1 MAHPAYITKS
11 FRMKPEVN
19 KIFDD
24 LEEWL
29 DVCRFHL
36 IRYDEK
42 DLYRSPDYKEFK
54 RRSRYENNRRG
65 NNNNNRTQANQE

>member
-1 MAHPAYITKS
+1 MAQPAYITKS

-29 DVCRFHL
+29 DVCRFNL
-36 IRYDEK
+36 MRYNEK
-42 DLYRSPDYKEFK
+42 DLYRSPEYKEFK
-54 RRSRYENNRRG
+54 RRNSYRNR
-65 NNNNNRTQANQE
+65 NQTRKEAQ

>member
-1 MAHPAYITKS
+1 MAQPAYITKS

-29 DVCRFHL
+29 DVCRFNL
-36 IRYDEK
+36 MRYDEK
-42 DLYRSPDYKEFK
+42 DLYRSPEYKEFK
-54 RRSRYENNRRG
+54 RRNSYRNR
-65 NNNNNRTQANQE
+65 NQTRKESQ

>member
-1 MAHPAYITKS
+1 MAQPAYITKS

-29 DVCRFHL
+29 DVCRFNL
-36 IRYDEK
+36 MRYDEK
-42 DLYRSPDYKEFK
+42 DLYRSPEYKEFK
-54 RRSRYENNRRG
+54 RRNSYRNR
-65 NNNNNRTQANQE
+65 NQTRKEAQ

>member
-1 MAHPAYITKS
+1 MAQPAYITKS
-11 FRMKPEVN
+11 FRMKPEVS

-29 DVCRFHL
+29 DVCRFNL
-36 IRYDEK
+36 MRYDEK
-42 DLYRSPDYKEFK
+42 DLYRSPEYKEFK

-65 NNNNNRTQANQE
+65 NNRQQAEQA